1 MSKTIFVMPLLA
13 LFISP
18 GNCQP
23 VSFEVAS
30 ITPCAPGTP
39 EPGAERMG
47 MVQFTMPGGRFT
59 ARATSVKFLM
69 EWAYGILPSQHSDG
83 PSWIGEERYDIL
95 AKANGNPSDEQ
106 MKLMVQKLLA
116 DRFRLQF
123 HRDTKEVPVLVLS
136 PGKAA
141 AKLFP
146 PKDDEVHG
154 IKITP
159 QMGPDQ
165 KVLSWHTVATRF
177 SFAELNLTFSRLL
190 DRVIVNRTGLD
201 GAFDFTLDFTP
212 DDERPNPLDAAN
224 IISALRDQLG
234 LTVKAERGPA
244 DYLVIDHV
252 EKVAA
257 GN

>member
-1 MSKTIFVMPLLA
+1 
-13 LFISP
+13 
-18 GNCQP
+18 
-23 VSFEVAS
+23 
-30 ITPCAPGTP
+30 
-39 EPGAERMG
+39 MG

-83 PSWIGEERYDIL
+83 PSWIGGDRYDIL

-106 MKLMVQKLLA
+106 IKLMVQSLLA
-116 DRFRLQF
+116 DRFKLQF
-123 HRDTKEVPVLVLS
+123 HRESKEVPVLVLS
-136 PGKAA
+136 AGKAA
-141 AKLFP
+141 PKLFP
-146 PKDDEVHG
+146 PKDDELHD

-159 QMGPDQ
+159 KMGPDQ
-165 KVLSWHTVATRF
+165 KVLSWHTAATRF

-190 DRVIVNRTGLD
+190 GRVIVNHTGLD
-201 GAFDFTLDFTP
+201 GAFDFALDFTP
-212 DDERPNPLDAAN
+212 DDERPNPLDPAN

-234 LTVKAERGPA
+234 LTVKAEKGPA
-244 DYLVIDHV
+244 DYLVIDRV